1 MGRAHELRA
10 DLQALVSAIAA
21 AQRATSDSREQKLS
35 ADCLDLA
42 RLHLGYLDALLEG
55 KSRVLEDRVYLGVY
69 SLNKGFIEIGG
80 EWQNSPECL
89 RLVTLVIDK
98 AYDFYKETRPAIK

>member
-1 MGRAHELRA
+1 M
-10 DLQALVSAIAA
+10 
-21 AQRATSDSREQKLS
+21 
-35 ADCLDLA
+35 DLA